1 MRLAPC
7 SEITAP
13 FWDKMTFSTPTPSR
27 PSPPLLNTLS
37 LQPLFY
43 SFILLLLSS
52 VCSSF
57 SVLLFVWQ
65 NRPSLFTLPSLL
77 LYLSFLALTTPLY
90 TQLPLALA
98 RPHARCLISTS
109 ARLRLLLLP
118 RPSHR
123 RLLAQ
128 HERESIDCATGR
140 RFETG
145 PETTLV
151 TKYRYSYHLNNIY
164 EDLFIL
170 ISSFFSRP
178 STTFSKISFPSKP
191 STPVAARASRPVIPP
206 QFLSIPLCL
215 GTSNPSPRLYYLL
228 SRGTALSCHLIF
240 SGCRRHR

>member
-52 VCSSF
+52 A
-57 SVLLFVWQ
+57 VLLFLGSPFRLAEPTVALY
-65 NRPSLFTLPSLL
+65 PSVSASLSLVSGFDHTTLHTI
-77 LYLSFLALTTPLY
+77 ALGFG
-90 TQLPLALA
+90 
-98 RPHARCLISTS
+98 TS

-128 HERESIDCATGR
+128 QERESIDCATGR

-178 STTFSKISFPSKP
+178 STTFSKI
-191 STPVAARASRPVIPP
+191 
-206 QFLSIPLCL
+206 
-215 GTSNPSPRLYYLL
+215 
-228 SRGTALSCHLIF
+228 
-240 SGCRRHR
+240 